1 MTPRLKGLR
10 FRPRKWGFLLA
21 LLASVGTIS
30 LGNWQTRRAQEKQDL
45 AARVERAGREAP
57 MAVPGKAL
65 GPADFA
71 FKRLS
76 AKGEFLPQFT
86 ILLDNKVHRRRPG
99 YFVVT
104 PGMKLGEAISAAGGY
119 SQKARLEK
127 VKITSPGAKKA
138 REVNYKDIEQ
148 GYAGDI
154 VLQAGDQ
161 ISVPGAKKTNSMP
174 IRFAAGVAAVWLLFG
189 R

>member
-1 MTPRLKGLR
+1 MLKSNDR
-10 FRPRKWGFLLA
+10 VVVETVEK
-21 LLASVGTIS
+21 
-30 LGNWQTRRAQEKQDL
+30 RAYVQ
-45 AARVERAGREAP
+45 VEG
-57 MAVPGKAL
+57 AV
-65 GPADFA
+65 
-71 FKRLS
+71 S
-76 AKGEFLPQFT
+76 
-86 ILLDNKVHRRRPG
+86 NPG

-138 REVNYKDIEQ
+138 REVNYKEIEQ

-161 ISVPGAKKTNSMP
+161 ISVPGAKKNNSMP